1 MAAEGVEGQATVHI
15 QAPPEKVYAMISDVT
30 RMGEWSPETYRCE
43 WIDGAAGPT
52 AGARFKG
59 SNKRGILRWSTKPT
73 VTVADAGNEF
83 TFEVGAPGK
92 EDTRWSYKLT
102 PKEGG
107 TDLTESFES
116 LRYTLKRVPS
126 TRISLPS
133 IVTRNGRA
141 SSCTTSNS
149 ASPAMSSTRRSL
161 PWPSQRKCVRVFRY
175 ATLPSLNFTV
185 LVSPVPVL

>member
-30 RMGEWSPETYRCE
+30 RMGEWSPETHRCE
-43 WIDGAAGPT
+43 WIDGATGPT

-102 PKEGG
+102 PKDGG

-116 LRYTLKRVPS
+116 LRYTLLF
-126 TRISLPS
+126 RI
-133 IVTRNGRA
+133 
-141 SSCTTSNS
+141 
-149 ASPAMSSTRRSL
+149 
-161 PWPSQRKCVRVFRY
+161 
-175 ATLPSLNFTV
+175 
-185 LVSPVPVL
+185 VSPPKRRKVQLQKGVETTLERIKQAAEGSA